1 LLDPE
6 NFVSE
11 FKALAER
18 YTKDRLEFCGD
29 WTESGI
35 GKWGHLG
42 TPSEL
47 LLAEFRDVATRAG
60 IALGAPTGVS
70 PDDYFLDCL
79 FNKLR
84 EKHSSFASPAAVGG
98 MEFGR
103 IRQSCE
109 AAATFWL
116 WRKATTVAEEHNVT
130 NQWVNEA
137 SSAAPDID
145 VTWGPYFNVGGGIL
159 LFRNNGTEAAQNV
172 RLRCSTESG
181 WRPNLRPQVIGPFL
195 RADIS
200 EQSTQAN
207 TEQKKTKTD
216 S

>member
-1 LLDPE
+1 MGHGREWSVWRNCADDGSAPILFPLHRSPGRLRYEPTGRPRQPPFPGRRLPVAQRGWLKVKRLLDPE

-84 EKHSSFASPAAVGG
+84 EKHSSFAPLSISKPVSVRPPSAAWSSGEYASPAKQLPPSGYGARRPPLQRSTTS
-98 MEFGR
+98 R
-103 IRQSCE
+103 I
-109 AAATFWL
+109 
-116 WRKATTVAEEHNVT
+116 
-130 NQWVNEA
+130 
-137 SSAAPDID
+137 
-145 VTWGPYFNVGGGIL
+145 
-159 LFRNNGTEAAQNV
+159 NG
-172 RLRCSTESG
+172 
-181 WRPNLRPQVIGPFL
+181 
-195 RADIS
+195 
-200 EQSTQAN
+200 
-207 TEQKKTKTD
+207 
-216 S
+216 